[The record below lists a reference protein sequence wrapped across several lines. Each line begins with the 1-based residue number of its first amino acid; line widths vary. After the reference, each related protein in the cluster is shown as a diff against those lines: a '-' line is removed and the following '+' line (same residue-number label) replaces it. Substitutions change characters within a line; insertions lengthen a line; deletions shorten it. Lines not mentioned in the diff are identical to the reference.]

1 MFFLSKLNFRWK
13 QDLLSHSMGQML
25 TGPSLE
31 GPDRHGNILLELSLQ
46 IFNLIDLVHR
56 LKKCKDIINWLKAAC
71 IKSTDG
77 AKVFNFCKSQ
87 TFQILDVTFDH
98 IVRSVSFVA
107 SFATTSA
114 NN

>member
-1 MFFLSKLNFRWK
+1 MNWNDPTGTEIFSFRGIF
-13 QDLLSHSMGQML
+13 HL
-25 TGPSLE
+25 T
-31 GPDRHGNILLELSLQ
+31 D
-46 IFNLIDLVHR
+46 FVHR

-77 AKVFNFCKSQ
+77 AKVFNFCKSP